1 MGGRAVVRAGQERTL
16 VHQANAPVQPRRMR
30 WARAYIRSNDVA
42 ALHTGRAIGCRS
54 GRDVGD
60 NPVRKLA
67 EKRLLMRSEV
77 GGGACEVV
85 DVGIAVV
92 SCYDESC
99 GDTSFHVT
107 LNDIFHIAGTSFHI
121 TLHGIM

>member
-1 MGGRAVVRAGQERTL
+1 MGGRVVVRAGHERTRTRKQERTL

-42 ALHTGRAIGCRS
+42 VLHTGRAVGCRS

-85 DVGIAVV
+85 DVGLAVV
-92 SCYDESC
+92 LC
-99 GDTSFHVT
+99 VT
-107 LNDIFHIAGTSFHI
+107 LHFMSH
-121 TLHGIM
+121 